1 MGCGFGNNCIIRTF
15 YKKGFQ
21 VRNKHFQEKQNIMEP
36 ITILLFGII
45 IFLVYKILEPEK
57 STKKHIYKKII
68 WKK

>member
-1 MGCGFGNNCIIRTF
+1 
-15 YKKGFQ
+15 
-21 VRNKHFQEKQNIMEP
+21 MEP